1 MNVIKLCRLFLA
13 VMCLVFFVCI
23 VNCYSANDKG
33 KGKAEEFF
41 EIAKQFSTVENGD
54 HAIYNYSEAIK
65 FNPKMVKAYN
75 NRGIAYIWRKQYD
88 LAIADFNKAIKLDPK
103 NGQAYNNR
111 AIVFWYKG
119 DVNKARQDVQKA
131 QSLGISV
138 NPDFLKKIQEQPSST
153 Q

>member
-1 MNVIKLCRLFLA
+1 MGAIRLCRLMLSVLCLILFL
-13 VMCLVFFVCI
+13 FI
-23 VNCYSANDKG
+23 VNCYGANDKAEKFFE
-33 KGKAEEFF
+33 KGK
-41 EIAKQFSTVENGD
+41 QFTSVESAD
-54 HAIYNYSEAIK
+54 HAIFNYSEAIK
-65 FNPKMVKAYN
+65 FNPKFVKAYN

-111 AIVFWYKG
+111 AIAFWHKG